1 MKYLIDT
8 HTFIWFLKGSED
20 LSEGSRKII
29 ENEKNEIFI
38 SIVSLWEI
46 SIKVALGKL
55 KMLAPYETLISEVY
69 KANMLIISIDFS
81 HTVVQS
87 KLPFYHKDPFDR
99 LIASQALAENMNLL
113 SNDGVFD
120 NYFTGS
126 KIRRIW

>member
-87 KLPFYHKDPFDR
+87 KLPFFHKDPFDR

>member
-81 HTVVQS
+81 HTVVQN

-120 NYFTGS
+120 SYFTGS

>member
-87 KLPFYHKDPFDR
+87 KLPFFHKDPFDR
-99 LIASQALAENMNLL
+99 LIASQALAENMHLV
-113 SNDGVFD
+113 SNDSAFD
-120 NYFTGS
+120 NYFIGS
-126 KIRRIW
+126 EIRRVW

>member
-8 HTFIWFLKGSED
+8 HTFIWFLKGSEN

-120 NYFTGS
+120 SYFTGS

>member
-1 MKYLIDT
+1 MRYLIDT
-8 HTFIWFLKGSED
+8 HTFIWFIKGSEN

-81 HTVVQS
+81 HTVVQN
-87 KLPFYHKDPFDR
+87 KLPFFHKDPFDR
-99 LIASQALAENMNLL
+99 LIASQALAENMHLV
-113 SNDGVFD
+113 SNDSAFD
-120 NYFTGS
+120 NYFIGS
-126 KIRRIW
+126 EIRRVW

>member
-1 MKYLIDT
+1 MRYLIDT

-55 KMLAPYETLISEVY
+55 KMRAPYETLISEVY
-69 KANMLIISIDFS
+69 KANIIIISIDFS

-87 KLPFYHKDPFDR
+87 KLPFFHKDPFDR
-99 LIASQALAENMNLL
+99 LIASQALAENMHLE
-113 SNDGVFD
+113 SNDSAFD
-120 NYFTGS
+120 DYFIGS
-126 KIRRIW
+126 EVRRVW

>member
-1 MKYLIDT
+1 MQYLIDT
-8 HTFIWFLKGSED
+8 HTFIWFINGSEN

-29 ENEKNEIFI
+29 ENETNEIFI

-87 KLPFYHKDPFDR
+87 KLPFFHKDPFDR
-99 LIASQALAENMNLL
+99 LIASQALAENMHLV
-113 SNDGVFD
+113 SNDSAFD
-120 NYFTGS
+120 NYFIGS
-126 KIRRIW
+126 EIRRVW

>member
-87 KLPFYHKDPFDR
+87 KLPFFHKDPFDR

-120 NYFTGS
+120 SYFTGS